1 MLASKPIA
9 LILRHE
15 IEATSSKLSV
25 TNISA
30 FEIWIRPKIFYLY
43 QSVLAQQQEYCLQIV
58 QNQNWHI

>member
-15 IEATSSKLSV
+15 IETTSSKLSV

-30 FEIWIRPKIFYLY
+30 FEIWISPKIFYLY
-43 QSVLAQQQEYCLQIV
+43 KSVLAQQ
-58 QNQNWHI
+58 